1 MPKVALRLATNNTS
15 SLPMGSSSQPVV
27 AAVHA
32 VVAAE
37 VASTRAAKA
46 AMVNFKT
53 LNTLHMQE
61 VTMDRLHQL
70 VAMGNKVASS
80 LDHQLLP
87 VAILHRNSGA
97 EMSLSSSSSIIKFS
111 TSNPPIPLHC
121 LFRTIIQIMLL
132 KFTSQ
137 MDRSSSSPS
146 MALSSQ
152 RRTRRD
158 HTVHLH
164 TCPLSHNSSGKQAP
178 DLNLSPLLI
187 IATVAAV
194 EVAAAAAAQAAVV
207 LTPP

>member
-1 MPKVALRLATNNTS
+1 MPKVALRLAINNIS
-15 SLPMGSSSQPVV
+15 SLLTGSSSQPVV
-27 AAVHA
+27 VAHA
-32 VVAAE
+32 VAAE
-37 VASTRAAKA
+37 VASTKVAKA
-46 AMVNFKT
+46 ATVNFKT

-61 VTMDRLHQL
+61 VTMDHLHQL
-70 VAMGNKVASS
+70 VAMGNRVAST

-97 EMSLSSSSSIIKFS
+97 EMSLSFSSSIIKFS

-137 MDRSSSSPS
+137 MDHSSPS

-158 HTVHLH
+158 HTVHLPQ
-164 TCPLSHNSSGKQAP
+164 CPLSHNSSGKQAQ
-178 DLNLSPLLI
+178 DLSPPSIL
-187 IATVAAV
+187 ATVAAV
-194 EVAAAAAAQAAVV
+194 EAVAVAAQAAVV
-207 LTPP
+207 LKPL

>member
-1 MPKVALRLATNNTS
+1 
-15 SLPMGSSSQPVV
+15 
-27 AAVHA
+27 
-32 VVAAE
+32 
-37 VASTRAAKA
+37 VASTKVAKA

-61 VTMDRLHQL
+61 VTMDHLHQL
-70 VAMGNKVASS
+70 VAMGNKVAST

-97 EMSLSSSSSIIKFS
+97 EMSLSFSSSIIKFS

-137 MDRSSSSPS
+137 MDHSSSPS

-152 RRTRRD
+152 RRTSRD

-164 TCPLSHNSSGKQAP
+164 PCPRSHNSSGKQAQ
-178 DLNLSPLLI
+178 DINLNPLSIMPT
-187 IATVAAV
+187 AAAV
-194 EVAAAAAAQAAVV
+194 EAVAVAAQAAVV
-207 LTPP
+207 LKPH

>member
-15 SLPMGSSSQPVV
+15 SLLMGSSTSQPVV

-37 VASTRAAKA
+37 VASTRAARA

-61 VTMDRLHQL
+61 VTMDHLHQL
-70 VAMGNKVASS
+70 VAMGNKVAST

-111 TSNPPIPLHC
+111 TSNPPILLHC

-137 MDRSSSSPS
+137 MDHSSSPS

-178 DLNLSPLLI
+178 DLNLNLLLI

-207 LTPP
+207 LTRP

>member
-15 SLPMGSSSQPVV
+15 SLLMGSSSQPVV

-32 VVAAE
+32 AVAAE
-37 VASTRAAKA
+37 VASTKAAMA

-61 VTMDRLHQL
+61 VTMDHLQQL
-70 VAMGNKVASS
+70 VAMGNKVAST

-97 EMSLSSSSSIIKFS
+97 EMSLSFSSSIIKFS
-111 TSNPPIPLHC
+111 TSNPPILLHC

-137 MDRSSSSPS
+137 MDHSSSPS

-158 HTVHLH
+158 HTVHLLQ
-164 TCPLSHNSSGKQAP
+164 CPLSHNSSGKQAQ
-178 DLNLSPLLI
+178 DLNLSPLSI
-187 IATVAAV
+187 MVTVAAV
-194 EVAAAAAAQAAVV
+194 EVVAVVAQAVVV
-207 LTPP
+207 LTPL